1 MCSNKKTENLTCCL
15 CVPVKAGVSI
25 IGVFTF
31 VLAAWW
37 ISVQFFLILNDRVAW
52 WYPVVNLTLLIP
64 LYLAASFWVVWFAKD
79 QVSSRVKLQAAVILT
94 IISVSLYAAWTII
107 YFVWIYKGNTVYYG
121 WGTREAGYLK
131 FQKKYYIFKEL
142 LNAAILLVAFT
153 YFLCVVG
160 TYKQAMRK
168 KKPGS
173 AQA

>member
-1 MCSNKKTENLTCCL
+1 M
-15 CVPVKAGVSI
+15 
-25 IGVFTF
+25 
-31 VLAAWW
+31 LAAWW

-52 WYPVVNLTLLIP
+52 WYPVVNLALLIP

-79 QVSSRVKLQAAVILT
+79 QVSSRVQLQAAVILT

-142 LNAAILLVAFT
+142 LNAAILLVI
-153 YFLCVVG
+153 G
-160 TYKQAMRK
+160 EKQIKTAASSLNLTAINTGGETNSVDWK
-168 KKPGS
+168 ETET
-173 AQA
+173 

>member
-1 MCSNKKTENLTCCL
+1 M
-15 CVPVKAGVSI
+15 KAGVSI

-168 KKPGS
+168 KKPES